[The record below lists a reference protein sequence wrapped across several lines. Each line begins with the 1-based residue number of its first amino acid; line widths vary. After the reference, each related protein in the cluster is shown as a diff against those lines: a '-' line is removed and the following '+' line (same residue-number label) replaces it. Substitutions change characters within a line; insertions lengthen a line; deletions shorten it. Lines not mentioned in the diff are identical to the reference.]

1 MGELGGATR
10 VVSMPCF
17 ERFDRQASA
26 YKAKVLPSGVTKR
39 IAIEAGVTA
48 LWYKYVGLDGK
59 VIGVDRFGFSAPGN
73 IVMDA
78 FGINA
83 RHIVEVAKSMSEGQ
97 KWEAATCSTNTG
109 MLRTLERDTS
119 SGSLPTQEDTSS
131 PSEES
136 ESSLSGDE
144 LIGN

>member
-17 ERFDRQASA
+17 ERFDRQDSA

-39 IAIEAGVTA
+39 VAIEAGVTA

-59 VIGVDRFGFSAPGN
+59 VIGVDRFGFSSPGN

-83 RHIVEVAKSMSEGQ
+83 RHIVEVAKSLLERQ
-97 KWEAATCSTNTG
+97 EWEAATCSTLPS
-109 MLRTLERDTS
+109 M
-119 SGSLPTQEDTSS
+119 GSLPSMEDTSS
-131 PSEES
+131 
-136 ESSLSGDE
+136 LS
-144 LIGN
+144 